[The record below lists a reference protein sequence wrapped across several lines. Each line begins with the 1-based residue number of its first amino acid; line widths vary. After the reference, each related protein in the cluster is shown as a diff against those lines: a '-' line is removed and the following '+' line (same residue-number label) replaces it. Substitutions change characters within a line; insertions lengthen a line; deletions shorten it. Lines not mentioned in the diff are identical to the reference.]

1 MSECVDGQRS
11 FGTILI
17 YDVWVCRISEKMLLT
32 FLRKVWIS
40 LSYEVDDANQSYYT
54 ISYSEA
60 GQMKQHKF
68 TLDFD
73 ALGQIGGHGHP
84 GYDYLV
90 GALAGKLAEPIVAN
104 YIQQISEHGKL

>member
-1 MSECVDGQRS
+1 
-11 FGTILI
+11 
-17 YDVWVCRISEKMLLT
+17 MLLT

-54 ISYSEA
+54 MSYSEA

-104 YIQQISEHGKL
+104 YTQQISEHGKL